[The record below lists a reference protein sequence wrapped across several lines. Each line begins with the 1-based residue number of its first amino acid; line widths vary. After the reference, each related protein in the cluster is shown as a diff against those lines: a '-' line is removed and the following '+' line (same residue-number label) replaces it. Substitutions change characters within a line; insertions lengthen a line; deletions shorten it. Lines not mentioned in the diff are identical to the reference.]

1 MKLSSFAA
9 TIAISLLSTTEGLQS
24 NLRSVVPDSISTAA
38 SSSSTTDVS
47 LRGTTRSA
55 AASAA
60 TPSNDIQRHAQAV
73 DDRYYYPSW
82 NTGEHT
88 CKNDG
93 NAPNYMKT
101 DSGYHESTLKDC
113 CEQYYSYDMHTCM
126 GNNPIDIEGFY
137 PAWADANEIKCMS
150 ATDTLP
156 PAYMLNN
163 PTAWIDSDIATCCSR
178 RYGWA
183 TAACISASLEA
194 AGSSTPASSPATTA
208 CVGECYTFDSQ
219 EGKMTVTTPV
229 NGGCNSDAMC
239 VMTLESIT
247 NPTPPAGSVTVPTG
261 SPTIDEVSSYSSYFV
276 LINLHTHIYLLSHMI
291 CMNMITWWY
300 LSHHNSAEYTNPK
313 PFSLP

>member
-47 LRGTTRSA
+47 LRGTRSA

-60 TPSNDIQRHAQAV
+60 TPSSNDIQRHAQAV
-73 DDRYYYPSW
+73 DDGYYYPSW

-101 DSGYHESTLKDC
+101 DGGYHESTLKDC
-113 CEQYYSYDMHTCM
+113 CERYYTWNMLTCM
-126 GNNPIDIEGFY
+126 GSNPTDIEGFY
-137 PAWADANEIKCMS
+137 PAWESDTNEIKCMS
-150 ATDTLP
+150 MSATNTLP
-156 PAYMLNN
+156 PAYMLSN
-163 PTAWIDSDIATCCSR
+163 PTAWIDSDIETCCSR
-178 RYGWA
+178 QYSWA
-183 TAACISASLEA
+183 TATCISASLEA
-194 AGSSTPASSPATTA
+194 AGNSAPVSSPATTA
-208 CVGECYTFDSQ
+208 CVGECYSFDSQ

-239 VMTLESIT
+239 VTTLEMLT
-247 NPTPPAGSVTVPTG
+247 AVPTG
-261 SPTIDEVSSYSSYFV
+261 SPTNDEVSLL
-276 LINLHTHIYLLSHMI
+276 LISLLLLRAYQSVSLSHSHIFLLTHMI
-291 CMNMITWWY
+291 CMNLI
-300 LSHHNSAEYTNPK
+300 
-313 PFSLP
+313 